1 MYKNRSPNTFI
12 IFMILFATSF
22 SIPHSHATTDELEIP
37 DPLTSSFC
45 EKTLNDPMKENLL
58 KKEERIQCEE
68 LLELEQISSPES
80 ENPLTSET
88 TPPESENPPTSETTP
103 PESENP
109 PTSETTPPKSENP
122 LTSETTPP
130 ESEDPPTSE
139 TTPPESEDPPTSE
152 TTPPESEDPPTS
164 ETSSTE
170 EDETTVIEQPQ
181 SDDNEE
187 STPNSETSKSDK
199 GKNTAVPNLL
209 SISLLGTSSLSASYQ
224 EVQIEND
231 GTRKTIELTN
241 RFSAFL
247 GLGLSNKQY
256 IVFIIPPSIMDKIK
270 AESVYL
276 EYSKS
281 GNIVK
286 KESVTIDK
294 TNNLIYWNTS
304 SIISVGLLGLLNNI
318 EYKLVFE
325 INNLPINSTNQY
337 TFKSAVIDEAIDLNI
352 LSNSTASADLMI
364 GSTLRLTT
372 PTTLNFGS
380 HELTGR
386 EKIIPRVSP
395 MTIAISH
402 ENATGYNWKLQASLS
417 RPLTSTTGDVL
428 TDVLYFKTASKTQ
441 LLQSTAIEV
450 AAGTMSASSN
460 QTPLTYAEN
469 EGIVLDL
476 TGKYPKPLSYS
487 ADIQWSLVNA
497 P

>member
-1 MYKNRSPNTFI
+1 
-12 IFMILFATSF
+12 MILFATSF
-22 SIPHSHATTDELEIP
+22 SIPHSHATTEELEIP

-45 EKTLNDPMKENLL
+45 EETLNDSTKEDLL
-58 KKEERIQCEE
+58 KKEERIKCEE
-68 LLELEQISSPES
+68 LLELKQ
-80 ENPLTSET
+80 TS
-88 TPPESENPPTSETTP
+88 PPESENPPTSETSP

-109 PTSETTPPKSENP
+109 PTSETSPPESENPPTSETPPPQSENPPTSETPPPKSENP
-122 LTSETTPP
+122 PTSETPPP
-130 ESEDPPTSE
+130 ESENPPTSE
-139 TTPPESEDPPTSE
+139 TPPPESENLPTSE
-152 TTPPESEDPPTS
+152 TSSSESEAPPTS
-164 ETSSTE
+164 ETSPTK

-181 SDDNEE
+181 SGDNEE

-231 GTRKTIELTN
+231 GIRKTIELTN
-241 RFSAFL
+241 RFSVTLSL
-247 GLGLSNKQY
+247 GLGLSDKQY
-256 IVFIIPPSIMDKIK
+256 VVFIIPPSIMDKIK
-270 AESVYL
+270 TESVYL

-286 KESVTIDK
+286 KEDIILDK

-304 SIISVGLLGLLNNI
+304 SIISLGLLNKI
-318 EYKLVFE
+318 DYKLVFE
-325 INNLPINSTNQY
+325 INNLPINPTNKY
-337 TFKSAVIDEAIDLNI
+337 TFKSAVIDGAIDLNI

-372 PTTLNFGS
+372 PNTLDFGS

-386 EKIIPRVSP
+386 EKIIPRLSP

-402 ENATGYNWKLQASLS
+402 ENATGYNWKLQASLN

-441 LLQSTAIEV
+441 LLQATAIEV
-450 AAGTMSASSN
+450 ATGTMSASSN

-469 EGIVLDL
+469 EGIILDL

-487 ADIQWSLVNA
+487 ADIQWSLINA

>member
-45 EKTLNDPMKENLL
+45 EETLNDPTKEDLL

-68 LLELEQISSPES
+68 LLELEQTTPPES

-88 TPPESENPPTSETTP
+88 TPPESENPLTSETTP

-109 PTSETTPPKSENP
+109 
-122 LTSETTPP
+122 L
-130 ESEDPPTSE
+130 TSE

-170 EDETTVIEQPQ
+170 EDETIVIEQPQ

-441 LLQSTAIEV
+441 LLQTTAIEV
-450 AAGTMSASSN
+450 ATGTMSASSN

-487 ADIQWSLVNA
+487 ADIQWSLVDA

>member
-1 MYKNRSPNTFI
+1 
-12 IFMILFATSF
+12 MILFATSF
-22 SIPHSHATTDELEIP
+22 SIPHSHATIEELEIP
-37 DPLTSSFC
+37 NPLTSSFC
-45 EKTLNDPMKENLL
+45 EETLNDPMKEDLL

-68 LLELEQISSPES
+68 LLELEQ
-80 ENPLTSET
+80 TS
-88 TPPESENPPTSETTP
+88 
-103 PESENP
+103 
-109 PTSETTPPKSENP
+109 
-122 LTSETTPP
+122 
-130 ESEDPPTSE
+130 
-139 TTPPESEDPPTSE
+139 
-152 TTPPESEDPPTS
+152 PPESEDPPTS
-164 ETSSTE
+164 ETSPPESEDPPTSE
-170 EDETTVIEQPQ
+170 TPPLESEDLPTFETSPPESEDPPTSETPLPESEAPPTSETSPPENEDPTTPETSPTKEDETTVIEQPQ
-181 SDDNEE
+181 SNDNEE
-187 STPNSETSKSDK
+187 NTPNSETSKSDK
-199 GKNTAVPNLL
+199 GKNTVVPNLL
-209 SISLLGTSSLSASYQ
+209 SISLLGTSSLTASYQ

-241 RFSAFL
+241 RFSALLSL
-247 GLGLSNKQY
+247 GLGLSDKQY

-270 AESVYL
+270 TESAYL

-286 KESVTIDK
+286 KEDVTIDK
-294 TNNLIYWNTS
+294 INNLIYWNTS

-318 EYKLVFE
+318 DYKLVFE
-325 INNLPINSTNQY
+325 INNLNINSTNKY
-337 TFKSAVIDEAIDLNI
+337 TFKSAVIDGAIDLSI

-364 GSTLRLTT
+364 GSTFRLTT
-372 PTTLNFGS
+372 PNTLDFGS
-380 HELTGR
+380 HELTGQ
-386 EKIIPRVSP
+386 EKIIPRLSP

-402 ENATGYNWKLQASLS
+402 ENATGSNWKLQASLS

-441 LLQSTAIEV
+441 LLQATAIEV
-450 AAGTMSASSN
+450 ATGTMSASSN

>member
-45 EKTLNDPMKENLL
+45 EKTLNDPMKENFL

-88 TPPESENPPTSETTP
+88 TPPESEEPPTSETTP
-103 PESENP
+103 S
-109 PTSETTPPKSENP
+109 
-122 LTSETTPP
+122 
-130 ESEDPPTSE
+130 
-139 TTPPESEDPPTSE
+139 
-152 TTPPESEDPPTS
+152 ESEDPPTS
-164 ETSSTE
+164 ETSLTE
-170 EDETTVIEQPQ
+170 EDETTVIEQPKSENKEVVTP
-181 SDDNEE
+181 SDKINESNNE
-187 STPNSETSKSDK
+187 LSKSIKDQEQS
-199 GKNTAVPNLL
+199 N
-209 SISLLGTSSLSASYQ
+209 SSSLLDINVIGTSSLFAEYD
-224 EVQIEND
+224 ETNN
-231 GTRKTIELTN
+231 TITLKNTVSSLLAIN
-241 RFSAFL
+241 TS
-247 GLGLSNKQY
+247 G
-256 IVFIIPPSIMDKIK
+256 FIIFNIPPEIMQSID
-270 AESVYL
+270 
-276 EYSKS
+276 SKS
-281 GNIVK
+281 IKLQSDQPRLLVGRKI
-286 KESVTIDK
+286 EEIPATIDRTK
-294 TNNLIYWNTS
+294 NQIYAQSDMVLKLLDRSFFTLS
-304 SIISVGLLGLLNNI
+304 FSIGR
-318 EYKLVFE
+318 
-325 INNLPINSTNQY
+325 LPIGVDKTY
-337 TFKSAVIDEAIDLNI
+337 TFRSVLANGLVDLNV
-352 LSNSTASADLMI
+352 LSSGTATAVL
-364 GSTLRLTT
+364 GVGPTFNLKVPNTLD
-372 PTTLNFGS
+372 FGS

-441 LLQSTAIEV
+441 LLQATAIEV
-450 AAGTMSASSN
+450 ATGTMSASSN

-469 EGIVLDL
+469 EGIILDL

-487 ADIQWSLVNA
+487 ADIQWSLVDA

>member
-1 MYKNRSPNTFI
+1 
-12 IFMILFATSF
+12 MILFATSF

-45 EKTLNDPMKENLL
+45 EETLNDPTKEDLL

-88 TPPESENPPTSETTP
+88 TPPESENPLTSETTP
-103 PESENP
+103 PE
-109 PTSETTPPKSENP
+109 SENP

-139 TTPPESEDPPTSE
+139 TTTPESEN
-152 TTPPESEDPPTS
+152 PPTS

-187 STPNSETSKSDK
+187 STSNSETSKSDK

-209 SISLLGTSSLSASYQ
+209 SISLLGNSSLSASYR

-241 RFSAFL
+241 RFSIL
-247 GLGLSNKQY
+247 LDIGISNTKY
-256 IVFIIPPSIMDKIK
+256 VVFRIPSSIMDNINQ
-270 AESVYL
+270 SSIYL
-276 EYSKS
+276 EYNKL
-281 GNIVK
+281 GNIVRAQN
-286 KESVTIDK
+286 VIIDRD
-294 TNNLIYWNTS
+294 NNLIYWNS
-304 SIISVGLLGLLNNI
+304 KDIISILSTI

-337 TFKSAVIDEAIDLNI
+337 TFKSAVIDGAIDLNI
-352 LSNSTASADLMI
+352 LNNSTASADLMI

-380 HELTGR
+380 HELTGG
-386 EKIIPRVSP
+386 EEIIPRISP

>member
-68 LLELEQISSPES
+68 LLELEQISPPES
-80 ENPLTSET
+80 EDLPTSETTPPESEDLPTSET

-103 PESENP
+103 PESEDL
-109 PTSETTPPKSENP
+109 PTSETTPPESEDLP
-122 LTSETTPP
+122 TSETTSP

-139 TTPPESEDPPTSE
+139 TTTPEGEDSSAPVK
-152 TTPPESEDPPTS
+152 
-164 ETSSTE
+164 SSTDE
-170 EDETTVIEQPQ
+170 ENNEVLDQLDSE
-181 SDDNEE
+181 EE
-187 STPNSETSKSDK
+187 SSSEIEEPPLKSTK
-199 GKNTAVPNLL
+199 PRQEKQQAVAPTLAGVT
-209 SISLLGTSSLSASYQ
+209 LLGTSSLDAFY
-224 EVQIEND
+224 N
-231 GTRKTIELTN
+231 GTTKTITLENTV
-241 RFSAFL
+241 S
-247 GLGLSNKQY
+247 GLLSLNLSRGY
-256 IVFIIPPSIMDKIK
+256 IIFRLPSEVIQSI
-270 AESVYL
+270 E
-276 EYSKS
+276 
-281 GNIVK
+281 
-286 KESVTIDK
+286 
-294 TNNLIYWNTS
+294 TS
-304 SIISVGLLGLLNNI
+304 SVKLQYRYSGLLGI
-318 EYKLVFE
+318 GSQTKDVTAT
-325 INNLPINSTNQY
+325 IDRTTNQVYADVSSLLKLSLLSSDRFILSFKVGKLPVGVDEVY
-337 TFKSAVIDEAIDLNI
+337 TFQSILADGLVDLNL
-352 LSNSTASADLMI
+352 LSSGTATATLGI
-364 GSTLRLTT
+364 GPTFNLTVPNTLD
-372 PTTLNFGS
+372 FGS

-395 MTIAISH
+395 MTIAIYH

-441 LLQSTAIEV
+441 LLQATAIEV
-450 AAGTMSASSN
+450 ATGTMSASSN